1 MAIKLIQNIYPK
13 AQDFK
18 GKLREKFQELGNEET
33 PMVKR
38 ALAQAIGVI
47 NRIPA
52 LFKDFANVIE
62 KENLTYELI
71 PLFRKLSQDD
81 QDSVRVI
88 CLHSLKQIVK
98 LLNKDENKTHML
110 PVIIAA
116 TEDKS
121 WRVRLA
127 LSKNFAD
134 LTEAFGK
141 EITDMSLIQIYTT
154 LLRDVECEVKTA
166 SINCL

>member
-47 NRIPA
+47 IQIPA

-81 QDSVRVI
+81 
-88 CLHSLKQIVK
+88 
-98 LLNKDENKTHML
+98 
-110 PVIIAA
+110 
-116 TEDKS
+116 
-121 WRVRLA
+121 
-127 LSKNFAD
+127 
-134 LTEAFGK
+134 
-141 EITDMSLIQIYTT
+141 
-154 LLRDVECEVKTA
+154 
-166 SINCL
+166 